1 VTNSDLPDRAKALLD
16 VWFGT
21 QDDPEREKP
30 RGIWFKSTADFDAAL
45 RRDFLADY
53 EVAAAGALASWEASP
68 EGALALV
75 LLLDQIP
82 RNIFRDTPRAYAT
95 DPAACAAADR
105 ALARGFDQ
113 MVPPVWR
120 RFFYMPFHHSENIDD
135 QRRSQALFDTQ
146 PRDPDRRGSLRRY
159 GHPYIEVIERFG
171 RFPHR
176 NAILGREST
185 PTELAFLAE
194 RKNRVEHADRREEF
208 AMTDQSYVYAG
219 VGWWRGGT
227 RGGVFRLDLADGEVR
242 HLTHGL
248 PEETHVQAV
257 TLHPENPEIVYI
269 GTEDGPYRSTDR
281 GEHWERLGFPDR
293 GTQIWSILVDPK
305 DPKTLYAGTSPVA
318 VYRSQD
324 GGDNWR
330 RLAEPRLPE
339 RVRMPFACRVMRL
352 AKDPGRPAEIY
363 AVLEV
368 NGVMRSLDDGESW
381 EDCSADLIR
390 LAGPAATPRD
400 REGMLDGHALS
411 VSPAG
416 PSTVFVAVRKGLF
429 RSADR
434 GSSWQDMEIGRF
446 SPLRYGRDI
455 RVSPHDPRVLYAC
468 LSPAAQSTDGAL
480 YRSDDSGGSWR
491 RFDRGVKA
499 EATMMGVALHPRDPD
514 QVYGVTRCGQIFATR
529 DGGHSWHEH
538 RLPAGCEDTY
548 AIACG

>member
-16 VWFGT
+16 AWFGT

-53 EVAAAGALASWEASP
+53 EAAAAGTLASWEASP

-194 RKNRVEHADRREEF
+194 RKNRVEHADRR
-208 AMTDQSYVYAG
+208 
-219 VGWWRGGT
+219 
-227 RGGVFRLDLADGEVR
+227 
-242 HLTHGL
+242 
-248 PEETHVQAV
+248 
-257 TLHPENPEIVYI
+257 
-269 GTEDGPYRSTDR
+269 
-281 GEHWERLGFPDR
+281 
-293 GTQIWSILVDPK
+293 
-305 DPKTLYAGTSPVA
+305 
-318 VYRSQD
+318 
-324 GGDNWR
+324 
-330 RLAEPRLPE
+330 
-339 RVRMPFACRVMRL
+339 
-352 AKDPGRPAEIY
+352 
-363 AVLEV
+363 
-368 NGVMRSLDDGESW
+368 
-381 EDCSADLIR
+381 
-390 LAGPAATPRD
+390 
-400 REGMLDGHALS
+400 
-411 VSPAG
+411 
-416 PSTVFVAVRKGLF
+416 
-429 RSADR
+429 
-434 GSSWQDMEIGRF
+434 
-446 SPLRYGRDI
+446 
-455 RVSPHDPRVLYAC
+455 
-468 LSPAAQSTDGAL
+468 
-480 YRSDDSGGSWR
+480 
-491 RFDRGVKA
+491 
-499 EATMMGVALHPRDPD
+499 
-514 QVYGVTRCGQIFATR
+514 
-529 DGGHSWHEH
+529 
-538 RLPAGCEDTY
+538 
-548 AIACG
+548 